1 MPQETMRIIT
11 LHIKSVAMSLD
22 PILTDSSEHAKN
34 QEDPYNENG
43 MYIFDR
49 ITLPVITDANLHI
62 NNIDYDIS
70 DDVLYN
76 IKSQLGEITSHH
88 IVRDATKKSRGFGLC
103 LTKLQSKRRG
113 LYHQDNGHLQ

>member
-22 PILTDSSEHAKN
+22 SILTDSSEHAKN

-88 IVRDATKKSRGFGLC
+88 IVRDATKKSRGFGLR
-103 LTKLQSKRRG
+103 LTKLQSKQRG

>member
-49 ITLPVITDANLHI
+49 ITLPVITDINLHI
-62 NNIDYDIS
+62 NIS
-70 DDVLYN
+70 
-76 IKSQLGEITSHH
+76 G
-88 IVRDATKKSRGFGLC
+88 
-103 LTKLQSKRRG
+103 
-113 LYHQDNGHLQ
+113 